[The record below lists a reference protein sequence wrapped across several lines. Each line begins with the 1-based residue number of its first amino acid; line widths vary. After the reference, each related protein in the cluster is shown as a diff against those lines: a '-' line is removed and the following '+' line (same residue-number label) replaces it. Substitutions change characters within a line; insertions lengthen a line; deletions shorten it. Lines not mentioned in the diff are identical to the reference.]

1 MAEVGCG
8 PAHCDLR
15 TVLHWYYY
23 LLSTHWVYLHNTA
36 YLHNTYLHPAL
47 QRLNI
52 SYLTAPRLGRVSGPM

>member
-23 LLSTHWVYLHNTA
+23 LLSTHWVYLHNT
-36 YLHNTYLHPAL
+36 YLHPAL

-52 SYLTAPRLGRVSGPM
+52 SYLTPKLGRVSGPV